1 MAPIRYPS
9 SVADAALAGGVTT
22 WPVAGRNTIYGV
34 ALNYRTTLEALG
46 TALYEKPYGAP
57 PKAPVL
63 YIKPP
68 NTWVA
73 EGDPIIV
80 PADITGVQ
88 AGVTLAAVL
97 KRDLYQATAETV
109 LDALAGFTIVND
121 VTIPHSDFFRPMI
134 QNRCRDSFC
143 AIGTPL
149 ARAGAFPSLERI
161 EMRVW
166 VNGELRCTE
175 TTAGLV
181 RPVAQLL
188 ADISALFTLSAGDL
202 VLIGTP
208 PNSPVVKPGDQIR
221 MEIDGIG
228 SLSNPVLAATAGVP

>member
-1 MAPIRYPS
+1 MAPIQSPS
-9 SVADAALAGGVTT
+9 SVADAALDGNITT
-22 WPVAGRNTIYGV
+22 WPIAGRNTIFGV
-34 ALNYRTTLEALG
+34 ALNYRTMLEGLG

-57 PKAPVL
+57 PKAPIL
-63 YIKPP
+63 YIKPA

-73 EGDPIIV
+73 EGDPILV

-88 AGVTLAAVL
+88 AGITLAAVL
-97 KRDLYQATAETV
+97 KLDLYQASSETA

-143 AIGTPL
+143 AIGGTL
-149 ARAGAFPSLERI
+149 SRVDAFPSLDNI

-166 VNGELRCTE
+166 VNGQLRCTE

-181 RPVAQLL
+181 RPIARLL

-202 VLIGTP
+202 VLMGAAP
-208 PNSPVVKPGDQIR
+208 HSPVVKPGDEVR

-228 SLSNPVLAATAGVP
+228 SLRNPVVAAATRVS